1 MMWKYLA
8 YNDTLAEKQDLK
20 CNDFIIT
27 NIFKKEQR
35 EKEWENLSQNLKK
48 NEKNLD
54 SLILDSLNFILN
66 FISL

>member
-1 MMWKYLA
+1 MA

-27 NIFKKEQR
+27 NIFKSR

-48 NEKNLD
+48 KWKK
-54 SLILDSLNFILN
+54 FG
-66 FISL
+66 